1 MRKIPLFCVAAV
13 LVMACEKP
21 QQTPSPVPDPGP
33 TPVVENKIPI
43 NISML
48 PFTKATDSAFESG
61 DVVGLWVVNS
71 GNNFTSSGNHADNV
85 SLTFDGSSWKAASQ
99 LYWKDE
105 STPASFYCYYPRVAS
120 VSDVKALP
128 FSVKADQS
136 ALAEYRASDLLWGC
150 KLNVTPTANAVEI
163 QTHHRMSNL
172 LVYLLPGNGYT
183 AESLEVEG
191 VELKINALKPACTLD
206 AIFQSRQNRAS
217 AVLEEGRKATEDS
230 VRKTYYTWAW
240 YYMSSLPQGHQLQG
254 KERLKQWLLEHKEL
268 EPAPQKEENI
278 VRAIVLPSPSESTP
292 ECRREG
298 LKTVDSGT
306 LELREV
312 TGPLVPAGPLALPPQ
327 TVVRDVHKESFPF
340 RVQLQL
346 TLSRS
351 PEWVPGI
358 LLQMGKRWGGVA
370 FFQTT
375 FHRTHATAHAR
386 SNGRLVGAEG
396 YIWPDGESRVS
407 HFFLMCRSQLCFPEL
422 VRRVCTGRLRRT
434 GGVLGRHRKP
444 MGPDSRYFIPRPV
457 CGRRHPLYLE
467 AYFCQYRAVFRKFC
481 NPGRF
486 HWLGRSILILLL

>member
-183 AESLEVEG
+183 AESLEEEG

-206 AIFQSRQNRAS
+206 LQSGTVTAVGGTIDIIPYREADHYRAL
-217 AVLEEGRKATEDS
+217 VPPQEIQDQTLIS
-230 VRKTYYTWAW
+230 VKVGSY
-240 YYMSSLPQGHQLQG
+240 SFS
-254 KERLKQWLLEHKEL
+254 
-268 EPAPQKEENI
+268 
-278 VRAIVLPSPSESTP
+278 
-292 ECRREG
+292 
-298 LKTVDSGT
+298 LKTSINLKTNTQHKVTLTINKVSEGFNIGIGDWETDDMDYGGT
-306 LELREV
+306 V
-312 TGPLVPAGPLALPPQ
+312 
-327 TVVRDVHKESFPF
+327 
-340 RVQLQL
+340 
-346 TLSRS
+346 
-351 PEWVPGI
+351 
-358 LLQMGKRWGGVA
+358 
-370 FFQTT
+370 
-375 FHRTHATAHAR
+375 
-386 SNGRLVGAEG
+386 N
-396 YIWPDGESRVS
+396 
-407 HFFLMCRSQLCFPEL
+407 
-422 VRRVCTGRLRRT
+422 
-434 GGVLGRHRKP
+434 
-444 MGPDSRYFIPRPV
+444 
-457 CGRRHPLYLE
+457 
-467 AYFCQYRAVFRKFC
+467 
-481 NPGRF
+481 
-486 HWLGRSILILLL
+486 